1 VIGIDTNVLIRFLT
15 ADDALQYQKSVELF
29 ETEIIFIGNTVFLE
43 TEWVLR
49 HSYGYDCLQISDAFR
64 KVIGLENVE
73 VMDAYYLE
81 VVIAAHVAGLDFAD
95 ALHWIGNRHC
105 SAFLSFDRR
114 FIQRAN
120 LLSQQLNIPIVREVA

>member
-1 VIGIDTNVLIRFLT
+1 LIPNVLVRFLT
-15 ADDALQYQKSVELF
+15 ADDALQYQRAVKLF
-29 ETEIIFIGNTVFLE
+29 KTEIIFIGDTVFLE
-43 TEWVLR
+43 TAWVLR
-49 HSYGYDCLQISDAFR
+49 YSYGYDRLQICDAFR

-73 VMDAYYLE
+73 VTDAYYLE
-81 VVIAAHVAGLDFAD
+81 AVIAAHVAGLDFAD

-120 LLSQQLNIPIVREVA
+120 LLSQQLGIAIVREVA